1 MKLSPLKAL
10 ALEAKLSNRQSN
22 QSLTLPERLSN
33 FPSYFKANDE
43 QKLDKKLGEKKN
55 QKKSD
60 QALYLGMST
69 KQIIPTQRLR
79 FYWSILGDCIEER
92 KDFTFRCKDLQEAD
106 ELFKLTL
113 TLVNQINDQ
122 WTIELNYLELRASPP
137 RVLLDNISRGLCVA
151 IFF

>member
-1 MKLSPLKAL
+1 MKLTPLKAL
-10 ALEAKLSNRQSN
+10 ALEAQLSNRQSN

-33 FPSYFKANDE
+33 FGSYFKANDE

-137 RVLLDNISRGLCVA
+137 RVLLDNISRG
-151 IFF
+151 

>member
-1 MKLSPLKAL
+1 MKLTPLKAL
-10 ALEAKLSNRQSN
+10 ALEAQLSNRQSN

-33 FPSYFKANDE
+33 FPLYFKANDE

-92 KDFTFRCKDLQEAD
+92 KDFTFRCKDLEEAD

-122 WTIELNYLELRASPP
+122 WAIELNYLELLASPP
-137 RVLLDNISRGLCVA
+137 RVLLDNIS
-151 IFF
+151 

>member
-1 MKLSPLKAL
+1 MKLTPLKAL
-10 ALEAKLSNRQSN
+10 ALEAQLSNRQSN

-92 KDFTFRCKDLQEAD
+92 KDFTFRCKDLQEAN

-122 WTIELNYLELRASPP
+122 WTIELNYLELRVSPP
-137 RVLLDNISRGLCVA
+137 RVLLDNISRG
-151 IFF
+151 

>member
-1 MKLSPLKAL
+1 MKLTRLKAL
-10 ALEAKLSNRQSN
+10 ALQAQVSNRTSN
-22 QSLTLPERLSN
+22 QSLTEPERVSN
-33 FPSYFKANDE
+33 FPSNFQAKNGQKFDNKFDTNDE
-43 QKLDKKLGEKKN
+43 QKKLVPT
-55 QKKSD
+55 
-60 QALYLGMST
+60 LYLGMST
-69 KQIIPTQRLR
+69 KQIIATQRLR

-137 RVLLDNISRGLCVA
+137 RVLIDNISRG
-151 IFF
+151 

>member
-1 MKLSPLKAL
+1 MKLTRLKAL
-10 ALEAKLSNRQSN
+10 ALQAQVSNRTSN
-22 QSLTLPERLSN
+22 QSLTEPERVSN
-33 FPSYFKANDE
+33 FPSNFQAKNGQKFDNKFDTNDE
-43 QKLDKKLGEKKN
+43 QKKLVPT
-55 QKKSD
+55 
-60 QALYLGMST
+60 LYLGMST
-69 KQIIPTQRLR
+69 KQIIATQRLR

-137 RVLLDNISRGLCVA
+137 RVLLDNISRG
-151 IFF
+151 

>member
-1 MKLSPLKAL
+1 MKLTPLKAL
-10 ALEAKLSNRQSN
+10 ALEAQLSNRQSN

-43 QKLDKKLGEKKN
+43 QKLDKKLDGN
-55 QKKSD
+55 GVQNNTVPAS
-60 QALYLGMST
+60 YLGLSA
-69 KQIIPTQRLR
+69 KPIIPAQRLR

-92 KDFTFRCKDLQEAD
+92 KDFTFRCKDLQEAN

-137 RVLLDNISRGLCVA
+137 RVLLDNISRG
-151 IFF
+151 

>member
-1 MKLSPLKAL
+1 MKLTPLKAL
-10 ALEAKLSNRQSN
+10 ALEAQLSNLQSN
-22 QSLTLPERLSN
+22 QSLTQPERLSN

-92 KDFTFRCKDLQEAD
+92 KDFTFRCKDLEEAD

-137 RVLLDNISRGLCVA
+137 RVLLYNISRG
-151 IFF
+151 

>member
-1 MKLSPLKAL
+1 MKLTPLKAL
-10 ALEAKLSNRQSN
+10 ALEAQLSNRQSN
-22 QSLTLPERLSN
+22 QSLTPPERLSN

-43 QKLDKKLGEKKN
+43 QKLDKKLGEKLGEKKN

-113 TLVNQINDQ
+113 TLINQINDQ
-122 WTIELNYLELRASPP
+122 WIIELNYLELRASPP
-137 RVLLDNISRGLCVA
+137 RVLLDNISRG
-151 IFF
+151 

>member
-1 MKLSPLKAL
+1 MNWFEWK
-10 ALEAKLSNRQSN
+10 
-22 QSLTLPERLSN
+22 PERKES
-33 FPSYFKANDE
+33 
-43 QKLDKKLGEKKN
+43 QKPEKKGEH
-55 QKKSD
+55 KES
-60 QALYLGMST
+60 APASYLGMST
-69 KQIIPTQRLR
+69 NQIIPAQRLR

-137 RVLLDNISRGLCVA
+137 RVLLDNISRG
-151 IFF
+151 

>member
-1 MKLSPLKAL
+1 MKLTPLKAL
-10 ALEAKLSNRQSN
+10 ALEAQLSNRQSN

-43 QKLDKKLGEKKN
+43 QKLDKKLGEKEN

-106 ELFKLTL
+106 ELFKMTL

-122 WTIELNYLELRASPP
+122 RTIELDYLELQASPP
-137 RVLLDNISRGLCVA
+137 RVLLDNISRG
-151 IFF
+151 

>member
-1 MKLSPLKAL
+1 MKLTPLKAL
-10 ALEAKLSNRQSN
+10 ALEAQLSNRQSN

-122 WTIELNYLELRASPP
+122 WIIGLNYLELRASPP
-137 RVLLDNISRGLCVA
+137 RVLLDNISRG
-151 IFF
+151 